1 MTRRDISR
9 LAVLGSGVAG
19 VRDAFAQKAA
29 ARTEPVTDYVAR
41 FIVNTRYEDIPSDV
55 IELARK
61 SILDGLGLALC
72 GSAARTGELA
82 RQYIESLGTWRR
94 GAAGPCH
101 RDWFFDESAS
111 ALCRLRQCGWHPC
124 RRL

>member
-1 MTRRDISR
+1 MTRRELSK
-9 LAVLGSGVAG
+9 LAVLGAVAG
-19 VRDAFAQKAA
+19 SRAFAQKAA

-72 GSAARTGELA
+72 GSAAKN
-82 RQYIESLGTWRR
+82 RR
-94 GAAGPCH
+94 DRAA
-101 RDWFFDESAS
+101 ST
-111 ALCRLRQCGWHPC
+111 
-124 RRL
+124 

>member
-1 MTRRDISR
+1 MAFAPR
-9 LAVLGSGVAG
+9 
-19 VRDAFAQKAA
+19 AFAQKAA

-72 GSAARTGELA
+72 GSVARTGEIV
-82 RQYIESLGTWRR
+82 REYIKSLGFR
-94 GAAGPCH
+94 AGCGGTRH
-101 RDWFFDESAS
+101 GDRFFDESAG
-111 ALCRLRQCGWHPC
+111 ALRGLR
-124 RRL
+124 